1 MSYSYKQEN
10 IADTLIRAMEQGASY
25 DEVDYLLKQRN
36 RKIENGGE
44 AMAQYK
50 NDDLT
55 KDAQAYLER
64 KITKP
69 RLDLDA
75 FRAAREETAAENLRL
90 ADKRSLHDY
99 QSGIN
104 AIDRDAQKKRET
116 LYADYRRDTLVGD
129 EALAANGLGK
139 AHGKPSS
146 GYGETAKTAMYLGY
160 QNALGQIDEKADEQ
174 KADLYADYQDRRD
187 ADRQTY
193 AAARDAIAKETAQQ
207 SIDQFNDDREFLL
220 DESKHNVENNHWN
233 QEFDYAQ
240 KEDAAK
246 RAHDKEMFALESA
259 ENREE
264 AVREAQAKRFDNA
277 LNAFKATG
285 VINTQ
290 EMADALGLPMGTK
303 TLSREDF
310 ENQSTYMWS
319 EYNRDLEWHEEEM
332 RAKEAAA
339 AKKAASSGGSKGK
352 DFDDYYNLFK
362 AVGEVI
368 TKEMANALGLPMGT
382 KYWQYVESQKESD
395 RKDKETK
402 FEIGEW

>member
-1 MSYSYKQEN
+1 M
-10 IADTLIRAMEQGASY
+10 
-25 DEVDYLLKQRN
+25 
-36 RKIENGGE
+36 
-44 AMAQYK
+44 
-50 NDDLT
+50 
-55 KDAQAYLER
+55 
-64 KITKP
+64 
-69 RLDLDA
+69 
-75 FRAAREETAAENLRL
+75 
-90 ADKRSLHDY
+90 
-99 QSGIN
+99 
-104 AIDRDAQKKRET
+104 
-116 LYADYRRDTLVGD
+116 
-129 EALAANGLGK
+129 
-139 AHGKPSS
+139 
-146 GYGETAKTAMYLGY
+146 
-160 QNALGQIDEKADEQ
+160 
-174 KADLYADYQDRRD
+174 
-187 ADRQTY
+187 
-193 AAARDAIAKETAQQ
+193 
-207 SIDQFNDDREFLL
+207 
-220 DESKHNVENNHWN
+220 
-233 QEFDYAQ
+233 
-240 KEDAAK
+240 
-246 RAHDKEMFALESA
+246 
-259 ENREE
+259 
-264 AVREAQAKRFDNA
+264 REAQAKRFDNA